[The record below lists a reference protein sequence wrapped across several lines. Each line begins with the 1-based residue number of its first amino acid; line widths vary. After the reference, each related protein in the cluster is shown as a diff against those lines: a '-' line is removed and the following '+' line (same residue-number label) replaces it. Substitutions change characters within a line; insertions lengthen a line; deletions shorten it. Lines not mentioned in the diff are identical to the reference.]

1 MKRLWNFV
9 RNWLLSAT
17 PSTIPS
23 TSNRLTPVLIAGG
36 LGVVLGIFI
45 GRQLTPSLPVATVPP
60 PYVVSSDSTLQLQLR
75 QLQIKLHQTHETLI
89 DLREQRALDSVRR
102 MSELE
107 AMRTINERYQKR

>member
-1 MKRLWNFV
+1 MKRVWHLV

-17 PSTIPS
+17 PSTAPS
-23 TSNRLTPVLIAGG
+23 TSNRLTPILIAGG
-36 LGVVLGIFI
+36 VGIVLGVFI
-45 GRQLTPSLPVATVPP
+45 GRQLTPSLPAATAP

-75 QLQIKLHQTHETLI
+75 QLQINLHQTHETIL
-89 DLREQRALDSVRR
+89 DLREQMALDSVRR